1 METPVAVELPA
12 DAAVAGEAPAVAFEL
27 LSAPRGAPDDLNKLS
42 GAGPQVVK
50 KLNDAGV
57 FHYWQLAALNAD
69 EATKLDSDLKL
80 NGKIQTWIDQ
90 ARALVAA

>member
-1 METPVAVELPA
+1 
-12 DAAVAGEAPAVAFEL
+12 
-27 LSAPRGAPDDLNKLS
+27 
-42 GAGPQVVK
+42 VK

-69 EATKLDSDLKL
+69 EATKLDGDLKL